1 MNIMNYVSWEM
12 ILIVIAVNLLIDFA
26 KNACASI
33 SLKIKKWRKKEP
45 VAWKPN
51 NWVIRLFVFAVAI
64 AMAFCVSKIPGVP
77 ALGFFQ
83 GLAIG
88 LLSIIL
94 YDSGGYPWLRGLIK
108 GLVVS
113 LIESLKTR
121 FGGGA

>member
-1 MNIMNYVSWEM
+1 MNIMNYISWEM
-12 ILIVIAVNLLIDFA
+12 ILVVIAVNLFVDFI
-26 KNACASI
+26 KN
-33 SLKIKKWRKKEP
+33 W
-45 VAWKPN
+45 WKPN
-51 NWVIRLFVFAVAI
+51 AWIIRLFVFLVAV

-108 GLVVS
+108 GLIVS

-121 FGGGA
+121 FGGGGA